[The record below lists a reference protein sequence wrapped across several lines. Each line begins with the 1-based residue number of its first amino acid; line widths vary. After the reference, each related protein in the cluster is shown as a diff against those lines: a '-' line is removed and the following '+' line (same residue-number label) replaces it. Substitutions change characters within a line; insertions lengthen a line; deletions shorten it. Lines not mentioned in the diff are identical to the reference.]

1 MILWLSQ
8 EQINAIANLFTKGS
22 HHRNL
27 SVIYIVQN
35 IFHQGRETRNI
46 SLNAHYIVLFKSPRD
61 KQQISVLAWEI
72 NPGHVQEFMKSY
84 EEATKRPHGYLMI
97 DLKPTTDDQHRLK
110 NETYCQTKIPMVNKT
125 YTVIFESDR
134 INNNHPSPMTNIDW
148 NRNVLPEENT
158 YGQQNLYRY
167 IQKRSYQQPPILNA
181 MYNSDQQ
188 MKQIVQ
194 TPFLTLD
201 EKNILYSNEL
211 QRFQSFQNQLQNQLH
226 FQNNLQ
232 TQFQSF
238 LTAGTKSLA
247 EAKQDST
254 REPSDQPMQNLVVA
268 SNKQSPLNPP
278 GIPATPK
285 AYFLTPP
292 PTVEHPERHWHTGD
306 TDVDESDSGE
316 SEREHPDDIELEG
329 TDLSKTEMEKPE
341 DTDVN
346 ESDSGNKDPIWRRRR
361 ESLHNNHSQEWPSK
375 SI

>member
-1 MILWLSQ
+1 
-8 EQINAIANLFTKGS
+8 
-22 HHRNL
+22 
-27 SVIYIVQN
+27 
-35 IFHQGRETRNI
+35 
-46 SLNAHYIVLFKSPRD
+46 
-61 KQQISVLAWEI
+61 
-72 NPGHVQEFMKSY
+72 MKSY

-110 NETYCQTKIPMVNKT
+110 
-125 YTVIFESDR
+125 
-134 INNNHPSPMTNIDW
+134 TNVLPDENTDGQQNLYRYIRKRSYQQQPPITDEQH
-148 NRNVLPEENT
+148 RLKSNVLPEENT

-188 MKQIVQ
+188 MNQIVQ
-194 TPFLTLD
+194 TPFLTPD

-238 LTAGTKSLA
+238 LTAATKSLA

-278 GIPATPK
+278 GVPATPK

-306 TDVDESDSGE
+306 TDVDESDSDESKREHPDDTEHPERHWHTGDTDMDESDSDE
-316 SEREHPDDIELEG
+316 SEREHPDDVELEG
-329 TDLSKTEMEKPE
+329 TDLSKTEREKPE

-346 ESDSGNKDPIWRRRR
+346 ESDSGNKDPYEDEDENHYITMIPRNDPQNPYKIRTLTSSYYLRNTRRNR
-361 ESLHNNHSQEWPSK
+361 PY
-375 SI
+375 